1 MALGETARFRSFIQD
16 PRRIADVVT
25 YGDGT
30 AALFTLA
37 HANVLEGTAFV
48 PGPGGWSATGA
59 TFNTT
64 GFVEL
69 ATAISAN
76 SALRLR
82 YEHSVFSNDEIGEWF
97 THGGSFNNAARLAIL
112 TLQFDGLRRAK
123 WTAPDGTSFD
133 DTAALARLRELYD
146 LLGQEDENAAIA
158 GGAVG
163 SWSLDQEQY

>member
-30 AALFTLA
+30 AALFMLA
-37 HANVLEGTAFV
+37 HANVQEGTAFV

-76 SALRLR
+76 SAVRLR

>member
-1 MALGETARFRSFIQD
+1 MALGETARLRSFIQD

-37 HANVLEGTAFV
+37 HANVQEGTAFV

-76 SALRLR
+76 SAVRLR